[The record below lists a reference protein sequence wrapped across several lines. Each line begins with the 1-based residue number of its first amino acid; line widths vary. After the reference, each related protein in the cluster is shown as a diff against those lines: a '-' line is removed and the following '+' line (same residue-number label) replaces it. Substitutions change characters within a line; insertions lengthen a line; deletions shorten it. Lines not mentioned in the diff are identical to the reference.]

1 MTDEEMKIAM
11 LMAVRG
17 EKTTLSPEQFKI
29 ATQIR
34 ADEIMR
40 KAEYE
45 GLGSGIAMLMDLL
58 AD

>member
-17 EKTTLSPEQFKI
+17 EKTILSPEQFKI
-29 ATQIR
+29 ATQMR